1 MCGSVIEGVTRIEF
15 CCPIGFPVN
24 MLIKQVHGKLLAVQ
38 KQGSMLV
45 KCRFMLLRPYSTKF
59 SLQWHFNVTAMFQS
73 YVYYCSTHLKLSR
86 SVVIHLYF
94 VYLTWGHSFQKRC
107 NFVGRKRGNFAVNDE
122 SCTET
127 C

>member
-15 CCPIGFPVN
+15 CCPIGFSVK

-45 KCRFMLLRPYSTKF
+45 KCRFMLLRPYSTKL
-59 SLQWHFNVTAMFQS
+59 SLQWRFTVTTMFQS

-107 NFVGRKRGNFAVNDE
+107 NFIGRKRGNFAVNDE

>member
-59 SLQWHFNVTAMFQS
+59 SLQWRFTVTAMFQS

>member
-59 SLQWHFNVTAMFQS
+59 SLQWPFTVTAMFQS

-94 VYLTWGHSFQKRC
+94 VYLTWGHSFQERC

-122 SCTET
+122 SCTKT